1 MHFTSIQ
8 QLLKMIKI
16 ILIYILCI
24 ISLAAIQYSPV
35 TGINARPKAIARC
48 LAEKLLQHNYMLDIN
63 ETDIP
68 GVGKEFIVYYR
79 NSADIAGTF
88 WISDSIS
95 GEPERTVGMYGVSKQ
110 AYSIFN
116 ESLQRCA
123 LSLPVK

>member
-1 MHFTSIQ
+1 MHFISTQ

-48 LAEKLLQHNYMLDIN
+48 LAENLHQHGYMLDTN

-68 GVGKEFIVYYR
+68 GVGKEFTVYYL

-88 WISDSIS
+88 WIADSIT

-110 AYSIFN
+110 AYPIFN
-116 ESLQRCA
+116 ESLQQCT